1 MTQQLP
7 GPAEARPAAGEGQS
21 LGVRSAGSRPCLAC
35 GVPVNVNASVCPS
48 CGESLPPRNK
58 KIRCRHCHGT
68 ASSSLVICPHCGR
81 ELQAAPPRL
90 LTWGVPALLVLL
102 FGAVLLARMGDANP
116 VTWTQTRVERAVAFV
131 SGLGDR
137 LQSGVTIETIPVEEA
152 LEDQLVSAP
161 APTQPALADAGQ
173 EQPPVDGAA
182 PAETPVEQ
190 PAVAEVPPTEAPTA
204 TATALPT
211 ATTPPPT
218 STTAPELP
226 TATATATATSVPAS
240 PTPLPATATTTVTL
254 ALRATAVPTA
264 TTRSTAL
271 AVASSATVTATTTT
285 TRTVAAALL
294 ALPTPTPTVA
304 VPTPTPQ
311 LYTVRVGDTLFE
323 LALANDISLD
333 LLLSANGLTADDV
346 YTIQPGD
353 TLLIPDPNA
362 TPAATAT
369 PAPTATPTPVAG
381 STYTVQAGDT
391 LMAIALRNRVTTQ
404 ALLDANGLTLAEART
419 LRPGQELIIPGSAGQ
434 PTATPPA
441 TATTAAAAP
450 PATGATAGLR
460 LDAPVLRTPENGTVV
475 SCGRA
480 ESLVWNAVPFMQ
492 SSDMYLVHLGYVN
505 SSPGANEEVVWVL
518 EQQRPSATTSWE
530 LDDSLCGLAPFDFGR
545 QWRWYVEVV
554 ERATDGKLNPVSAP
568 SPVWGFS
575 WQ

>member
-1 MTQQLP
+1 M
-7 GPAEARPAAGEGQS
+7 
-21 LGVRSAGSRPCLAC
+21 
-35 GVPVNVNASVCPS
+35 
-48 CGESLPPRNK
+48 
-58 KIRCRHCHGT
+58 
-68 ASSSLVICPHCGR
+68 
-81 ELQAAPPRL
+81 
-90 LTWGVPALLVLL
+90 PALLVLL

-116 VTWTQTRVERAVAFV
+116 VTWTQARVERAVAFV
-131 SGLGDR
+131 GGLGDR
-137 LQSGVTIETIPVEEA
+137 LQSEVTIETIPVEVA
-152 LEDQLVSAP
+152 LEDQLVSLP
-161 APTQPALADAGQ
+161 APTQPALADVGAAT
-173 EQPPVDGAA
+173 GAA
-182 PAETPVEQ
+182 PADQ
-190 PAVAEVPPTEAPTA
+190 PAVAAVPPTEAPTA

-211 ATTPPPT
+211 ATAPPPT
-218 STTAPELP
+218 PTTAPELP
-226 TATATATATSVPAS
+226 TSTATATATSVPAS

-254 ALRATAVPTA
+254 VLRATAVPTA

-271 AVASSATVTATTTT
+271 AVASSATVTATATT
-285 TRTVAAALL
+285 TRTAALL
-294 ALPTPTPTVA
+294 TLPTPTPTVA

-333 LLLSANGLTADDV
+333 LLLAANGLTADDV

-353 TLLIPDPNA
+353 TLIVPDPNA

-369 PAPTATPTPVAG
+369 PEPTAAATPIAG
-381 STYTVQAGDT
+381 STYTVRAGDT
-391 LMAIALRNRVTTQ
+391 LMAIALRNGVTTQ

-434 PTATPPA
+434 PVATPAA

-460 LDAPVLRTPENGTVV
+460 LDAPVLRTPENSTVV
-475 SCGRA
+475 SCGKA
-480 ESLVWNAVPFMQ
+480 ESLVWNAVPFIQ

-505 SSPGANEEVVWVL
+505 NSPAGGNEAVVWVL

-530 LDDSLCGLAPFDFGR
+530 LDDSLCGLAPFEFGR